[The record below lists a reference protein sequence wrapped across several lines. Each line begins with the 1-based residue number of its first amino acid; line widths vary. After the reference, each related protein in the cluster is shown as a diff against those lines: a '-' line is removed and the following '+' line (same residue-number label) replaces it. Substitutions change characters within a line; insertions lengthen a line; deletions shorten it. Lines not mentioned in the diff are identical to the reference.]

1 MIVKSS
7 TLIRRNTLNKV
18 DHSKVG
24 PEPSDTQWNVARGM
38 ITLKQ
43 IVTDCFICLIRSVHK
58 FV

>member
-7 TLIRRNTLNKV
+7 GLIRRNILNKV
-18 DHSKVG
+18 SHGKVG
-24 PEPSDTQWNVARGM
+24 REPSDTQWSVARGM
-38 ITLKQ
+38 IALKQ